1 LKILPDIRQINVT
14 SIQYFKNPAKSGK
27 VFCRPEMYVQKPRM
41 NELRPKMD
49 KQKPRMEKQKQPMDV
64 QIMEY
69 LGVALLVIF
78 RL

>member
-1 LKILPDIRQINVT
+1 
-14 SIQYFKNPAKSGK
+14 
-27 VFCRPEMYVQKPRM
+27 MYVQKPRL
-41 NELRPKMD
+41 NEQRPKMD

-64 QIMEY
+64 QIIEY